1 MVSEPPT
8 KQVRIIVEGLMDK
21 LKTKVCEQFIEKH
34 GLVLHDKDVME
45 TIAKAVTER
54 KLFAKVLPQH

>member
-1 MVSEPPT
+1 MGAPPT
-8 KQVRIIVEGLMDK
+8 KQVRIIVEGHMDK

-45 TIAKAVTER
+45 VIARAVEDAG
-54 KLFAKVLPQH
+54 LFSKIHK